1 MNIVQKVNLKNLMI
15 IIRMSAERTGKN
27 KDKKIKFNKDPEI
40 KKKIQGEM
48 VLKVNNKN
56 QSEQIN

>member
-1 MNIVQKVNLKNLMI
+1 
-15 IIRMSAERTGKN
+15 MSSERTGKN
-27 KDKKIKFNKDPEI
+27 KEKKIKFNKDPEI

>member
-1 MNIVQKVNLKNLMI
+1 MNNVQKVNFKNLMI
-15 IIRMSAERTGKN
+15 IIRMSVERNGKN
-27 KDKKIKFNKDPEI
+27 KDKKIKFYKDPEI
-40 KKKIQGEM
+40 KKIQDEM